1 MVYSIDYVAQA
12 ENAIYSKEEDKREEQ
27 SQAWMSDV
35 QSELEQQYG
44 YQVPEHQAL
53 LLLIKQDKI
62 PMIESNLE
70 DTLKEIEKIEDCLFT
85 LLAKKKQFKRELF
98 EAKEDLSQFD
108 QKLKDAR
115 EEHSALEDQ
124 AEMEYERF
132 MTVGY

>member
-1 MVYSIDYVAQA
+1 MISSVDYSIQA
-12 ENAIYSKEEDKREEQ
+12 ERQIYSREEDKREEQ
-27 SQAWMSDV
+27 SQAWMRDV

-62 PMIESNLE
+62 PMIQSNLE
-70 DTLKEIEKIEDCLFT
+70 NTLKEIEKIEDCLFT

-98 EAKEDLSQFD
+98 EAKEDLSKFD

-115 EEHSALEDQ
+115 EDHETLEAH

-132 MTVGY
+132 MMGY